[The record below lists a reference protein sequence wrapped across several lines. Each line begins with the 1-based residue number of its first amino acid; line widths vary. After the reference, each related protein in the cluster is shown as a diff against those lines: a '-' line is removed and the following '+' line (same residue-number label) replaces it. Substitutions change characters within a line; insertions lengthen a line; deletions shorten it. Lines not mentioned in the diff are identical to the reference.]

1 MKSTYRILF
10 LIRKGHLNKDGLANI
25 MVRISISGEKA
36 EFSSLAFVRPEM
48 WSPLGKVIGRTKEAQ
63 QINDSLDKIKIALDK
78 HYKAILEKD
87 GYVTPDK
94 LRNTYLGK
102 EIRSNTVLSLYDIKV
117 EQKRNLVGK
126 TIRCTT
132 LSKYLAT
139 QKRVADFMVY
149 KYKKEDMPIRDVDFQ
164 FVTDYEVYLKSVC
177 GCGHNSTVK
186 HLRYL
191 KQIVSNALKNRYI
204 TVDPFDDYTLGYKPV
219 KKQFLIE
226 PEIKRLMNK
235 KFESKRLEEVRDVFL
250 FQIFT
255 GLAYID
261 AANLTEDNIIED
273 GFGQQWIQLTRQK
286 SSVQANIPLL
296 EIPLSILKKYD
307 GLPNGK
313 LLPIHTNQKMNEYL
327 KEIAAL
333 CGINKR
339 LTTHCGR
346 HSFST
351 FMLTKGVSIESVSK
365 MLGHTNITTTQ
376 IYAKV
381 LNQKI
386 FSEVNK
392 VRAEFDDLAK
402 YYKQAK

>member
-10 LIRKGHLNKDGLANI
+10 LIRKKDVNKDGLANI

-36 EFSSLAFVRPEM
+36 EFSSKEFVKPEM

-63 QINDSLDKIKIALDK
+63 KVNDALDKIKIALDH

-94 LRNTYLGK
+94 LRNAYLGK
-102 EIRSNTVLSLYDIKV
+102 EIRSNTVLSLYDTKV

-126 TIRCTT
+126 TIRSTT

-139 QKRVADFMVY
+139 QKRVADFMAY
-149 KYKKEDMPIRDVDFQ
+149 KYKKEDIPIRDVDFQ

-177 GCGHNSTVK
+177 RCGHNSTVK

-191 KQIVSNALKNRYI
+191 KQIVTNALKNRYI

-226 PEIKRLMNK
+226 PEIKRLMSK
-235 KFESKRLEEVRDVFL
+235 KFETQRLEEVRDVFL

-296 EIPLSILKKYD
+296 EVPLSILKKYKD
-307 GLPNGK
+307 LGNGK

-346 HSFST
+346 HSFGT
-351 FMLTKGVSIESVSK
+351 IMLTKGVSIESVSK

-392 VRAEFDDLAK
+392 VRDEFDELK
-402 YYKQAK
+402 RFYKQSK